1 MGHKAILP
9 RSSTPSVSRDDVIS
23 CQWPPDPLQLELAD
37 RLDCHC
43 VLDLHQHAGA
53 DEDLSRLCLIA
64 QSRGDVGHSPY
75 RGVVET
81 PLEPDGAE
89 HSEAV
94 RNPDAEANLVPE
106 AVPGG
111 R

>member
-1 MGHKAILP
+1 MFKAQ
-9 RSSTPSVSRDDVIS
+9 RNNVVRR
-23 CQWPPDPLQLELAD
+23 QRPPDPLQLELTD
-37 RLDCHC
+37 QLDLHGI
-43 VLDLHQHAGA
+43 LDLHQHAGA

-75 RGVVET
+75 RGIVET